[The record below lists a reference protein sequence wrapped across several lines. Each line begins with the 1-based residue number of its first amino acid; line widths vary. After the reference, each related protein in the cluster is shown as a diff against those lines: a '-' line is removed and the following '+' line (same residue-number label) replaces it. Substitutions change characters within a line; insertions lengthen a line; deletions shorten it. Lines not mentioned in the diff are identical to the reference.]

1 MYPNMSK
8 LRRRKKREKIVRT
21 TFVCSSEQT
30 EDIPMHEISESL
42 YWKLGILK
50 ISTDHEIKI
59 ISNFSWY
66 LPPSILLVH

>member
-8 LRRRKKREKIVRT
+8 LRRRKNREKIVRT

-50 ISTDHEIKI
+50 YNSLQIMR
-59 ISNFSWY
+59 
-66 LPPSILLVH
+66 